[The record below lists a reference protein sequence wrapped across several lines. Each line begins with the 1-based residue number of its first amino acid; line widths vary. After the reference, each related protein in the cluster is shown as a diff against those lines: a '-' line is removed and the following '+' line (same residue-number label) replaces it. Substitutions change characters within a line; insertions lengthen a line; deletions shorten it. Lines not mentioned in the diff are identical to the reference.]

1 MLEIKK
7 KNYEVSEKIQLT
19 DEQGNILYEF
29 EMQITDKEME
39 EIKKIIF
46 ANAEKKKS
54 KYMNANYEEKEKMER
69 ELEQELKENSNRFEE
84 ICFKEHRIPFKEK
97 AGNFKYEET
106 LEMLLGFFINW
117 FTEKKLAPVNTT
129 IMSLKNLINN
139 SMKYR

>member
-7 KNYEVSEKIQLT
+7 KNYEVSEKVQLT

-29 EMQITDKEME
+29 EMQITDDEMD

-54 KYMNANYEEKEKMER
+54 KYMNANNDEKEEMEK
-69 ELEQELKENSNRFEE
+69 ELEKELKENSSRFEE

-106 LEMLLGFFINW
+106 VEMLLGFFINW
-117 FTEKKLAPVNTT
+117 FTEKQLAPVNTT
-129 IMSLKNLINN
+129 IMNLKNLINN